1 MATTNAGRR
10 RVRDP
15 ARTREAIAEA
25 LLDLLNDGDRV
36 PTAETIAARAGVSRR
51 SVFAH
56 FADLDE
62 LYVVSARLQIER
74 LHAASTPIDHQLSF
88 AERVQSFVA
97 QRERVYLAM
106 TPVRR
111 MALAAAPDSP
121 VLAESID
128 RADAWLR
135 EQLAEVFA
143 PELAGRPPELLDEVD
158 AAVSWAAWYHL
169 RRLAPVEVRRCQR
182 HLLEVLLTTT

>member
-1 MATTNAGRR
+1 MATTKTTRR

-25 LLDLLNDGDRV
+25 LLDLLNDGGPV

-51 SVFAH
+51 SVFTH
-56 FADLDE
+56 FADLEE
-62 LYVVSARLQIER
+62 LYVVSARLQTER
-74 LHAASTPIDHQLSF
+74 LHAASTPIDAQLPF
-88 AERVQSFVA
+88 TERVRAFVA
-97 QRERVYLAM
+97 QREHVYLTM

-111 MALAAAPDSP
+111 MALAAAPASP

-128 RADAWLR
+128 RADTWLR
-135 EQLAEVFA
+135 GQLAETFA
-143 PELAGRPPELLDEVD
+143 LELAKGAPGLLNEVD

-169 RRLAPVEVRRCQR
+169 RRLSPAASRRCLR
-182 HLLEVLLTTT
+182 HLLEALLT

>member
-36 PTAETIAARAGVSRR
+36 PTAVSRR

>member
-1 MATTNAGRR
+1 MATNR

-25 LLDLLNDGDRV
+25 LLDLLHEDGRF
-36 PTAETIAARAGVSRR
+36 PTADAIATRAGVSRR

-62 LYVVSARLQIER
+62 LHVVSARLQMER
-74 LHAASTPIDHQLSF
+74 LHAASAPIDDGLPF
-88 AERVQSFVA
+88 AKRLALFVE
-97 QRERVYLAM
+97 QRERVYRTM

-111 MALAAAPDSP
+111 MALAVEPSSP
-121 VLAESID
+121 VLAELLD
-128 RADAWLR
+128 GADSWLR
-135 EQLAEVFA
+135 AQLAEVFA
-143 PELAGRPPELLDEVD
+143 PELAGSAPGLLDEVD

-169 RRLAPVEVRRCQR
+169 RRLDPAEARRCLR
-182 HLLEVLLTTT
+182 HLLEVLLT

>member
-1 MATTNAGRR
+1 MATNAARR

-25 LLDLLNDGDRV
+25 LLDLLEDGGRV
-36 PTAETIAARAGVSRR
+36 PTAESIAARAGVSRR

-62 LYVVSARLQIER
+62 LYVVSSRLQIER
-74 LHAASTPIDHQLSF
+74 LHAASTTIDAQLPF
-88 AERVQSFVA
+88 AERVEAFVA
-97 QRERVYLAM
+97 QRERVYQTM

-111 MALAAAPDSP
+111 MALAAAPASP

-135 EQLAEVFA
+135 EQLAEAFA
-143 PELAGRPPELLDEVD
+143 PELAGGAPGLLDEVD

-169 RRLAPVEVRRCQR
+169 RRLGQAEARRCLR
-182 HLLEVLLTTT
+182 HLLEVLLTAT